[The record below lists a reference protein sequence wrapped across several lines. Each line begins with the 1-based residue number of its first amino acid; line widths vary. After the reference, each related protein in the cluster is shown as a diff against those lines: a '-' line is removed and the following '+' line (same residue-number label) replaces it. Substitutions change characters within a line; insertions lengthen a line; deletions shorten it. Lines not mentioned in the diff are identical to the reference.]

1 MQKCLEC
8 MLRILVNLTHA
19 NELWGRKV
27 VQCEYAMNFLLR
39 IIHNAS
45 QNMVQRRG
53 DMVKTEEEEEDLD
66 VRNDKS
72 VERAETCALD
82 TLCLALGLLT
92 NLVQAVKEVKEA
104 VRETRMCFSP
114 TSNCVIAFV
123 HVLLIGL
130 NPSCALKKRACAR
143 RCTCSPTSNGL
154 DILVN
159 TYTIQGVKI
168 ESSESS
174 LSADATAE
182 ALREAAGASFLHGH
196 LAVLFG
202 LLMSESPENQS
213 AILKSLPVS
222 PTSATAPSSR
232 VQKNNNK
239 TSNKVKLSRL
249 AEQARDF
256 VAFYA
261 AVSGHS
267 EEGEK
272 ESRVAKSV
280 VRFLEKQR
288 DAAS

>member
-1 MQKCLEC
+1 M
-8 MLRILVNLTHA
+8 
-19 NELWGRKV
+19 
-27 VQCEYAMNFLLR
+27 QCEYAMSFLLR

-45 QNMVQRRG
+45 QSMVQRHG
-53 DMVKTEEEEEDLD
+53 DMVIKEEEEDLD

-104 VRETRMCFSP
+104 VRETRMFASFSHL
-114 TSNCVIAFV
+114 SNRF
-123 HVLLIGL
+123 HVLPIGL

-143 RCTCSPTSNGL
+143 RCTCSRASNGL

-159 TYTIQGVKI
+159 IYTIQGFKI

-174 LSADATAE
+174 LPADATE
-182 ALREAAGASFLHGH
+182 ALREADASFLQSN
-196 LAVLFG
+196 LSVLFG

-213 AILKSLPVS
+213 AILESLPV
-222 PTSATAPSSR
+222 PTTSAASSSR
-232 VQKNNNK
+232 VQKTKTGNK
-239 TSNKVKLSRL
+239 IKLSRL

-256 VAFYA
+256 VAVYA
-261 AVSGHS
+261 AVNGHS

-272 ESRVAKSV
+272 ESKVAKSV

-288 DAAS
+288 DAAAS

>member
-1 MQKCLEC
+1 M
-8 MLRILVNLTHA
+8 I
-19 NELWGRKV
+19 
-27 VQCEYAMNFLLR
+27 
-39 IIHNAS
+39 
-45 QNMVQRRG
+45 
-53 DMVKTEEEEEDLD
+53 
-66 VRNDKS
+66 
-72 VERAETCALD
+72 
-82 TLCLALGLLT
+82 
-92 NLVQAVKEVKEA
+92 
-104 VRETRMCFSP
+104 P
-114 TSNCVIAFV
+114 P
-123 HVLLIGL
+123 IGL

-159 TYTIQGVKI
+159 IYTIQSLKI

-174 LSADATAE
+174 LQADASHATAE
-182 ALREAAGASFLHGH
+182 ALREAADASESFLHGH

-202 LLMSESPENQS
+202 LLMSESPENQL
-213 AILKSLPVS
+213 AILESLPL
-222 PTSATAPSSR
+222 PKFTAATSSR
-232 VQKNNNK
+232 VQKNNK
-239 TSNKVKLSRL
+239 TGNKVKLGRL

-272 ESRVAKSV
+272 ESKVAKSV

>member
-1 MQKCLEC
+1 

-45 QNMVQRRG
+45 QNMKRG
-53 DMVKTEEEEEDLD
+53 DIVKIEEEEEDLAA
-66 VRNDKS
+66 RNDKS

-104 VRETRMCFSP
+104 VRETRMCYVPS
-114 TSNCVIAFV
+114 SYCLIALFMM
-123 HVLLIGL
+123 LLIGL

-159 TYTIQGVKI
+159 IYTIQGLKI
-168 ESSESS
+168 ESSESF
-174 LSADATAE
+174 LPADATAE
-182 ALREAAGASFLHGH
+182 ALREAADASESFLHGH

-213 AILKSLPVS
+213 AILESLPD
-222 PTSATAPSSR
+222 PTSAAATSSR
-232 VQKNNNK
+232 VRKNNK
-239 TSNKVKLSRL
+239 TGNKAKLGRL

-272 ESRVAKSV
+272 ESKVAKSV

>member
-1 MQKCLEC
+1 

-39 IIHNAS
+39 IVHNAS
-45 QNMVQRRG
+45 QSMVQRRG
-53 DMVKTEEEEEDLD
+53 DMVKFEEEEEDLD
-66 VRNDKS
+66 ARNDKN
-72 VERAETCALD
+72 VERTETCALD

-104 VRETRMCFSP
+104 VRETRMCIPLPQLCNRFRS
-114 TSNCVIAFV
+114 CYYR
-123 HVLLIGL
+123 LGL

-159 TYTIQGVKI
+159 IYTIQGFKI

-174 LSADATAE
+174 FQADATTE
-182 ALREAAGASFLHGH
+182 ALREAADASFLNGH

-213 AILKSLPVS
+213 AILESLPA
-222 PTSATAPSSR
+222 PTSASAPSSR
-232 VQKNNNK
+232 RVQKSKTGNNK
-239 TSNKVKLSRL
+239 IKLSRL

-261 AVSGHS
+261 AINGHS

-272 ESRVAKSV
+272 ESKVAKSV

>member
-1 MQKCLEC
+1 

-45 QNMVQRRG
+45 QSMVQRRG
-53 DMVKTEEEEEDLD
+53 DMVNIVEEEEEDLD
-66 VRNDKS
+66 VPNDKS

-104 VRETRMCFSP
+104 VRETRMFLFLTCLIP
-114 TSNCVIAFV
+114 FV
-123 HVLLIGL
+123 HVLPIGL
-130 NPSCALKKRACAR
+130 NLSCALKKRACAR
-143 RCTCSPTSNGL
+143 RCTCFPTSNGL

-159 TYTIQGVKI
+159 IYTIQGFKI

-174 LSADATAE
+174 LPADATE
-182 ALREAAGASFLHGH
+182 ALKEADASFLHGH

-213 AILKSLPVS
+213 AILESLPA
-222 PTSATAPSSR
+222 PTSATTSSR
-232 VQKNNNK
+232 VQKK
-239 TSNKVKLSRL
+239 KSGYKVKLSRL

-261 AVSGHS
+261 AVNGHS

-272 ESRVAKSV
+272 ESKVAKSV